1 LTLIALLVIWVIAV
15 LFVLVILRGVAL
27 ADRDAARR
35 RAELRAEAARA
46 EAARAEAARA
56 ERKATGEAAHDA
68 PRRHVPMLVL
78 VVTLGVC
85 AAGAAADAPDAS
97 AACAGEPEDATL
109 CLINEERRAR
119 GRPALAADPRLALAA
134 RRYSADM
141 VARGYFAHVSPDGAT
156 LTDRLRRIG
165 YVGGC
170 AWRAGETLAWGFG
183 DERTPA
189 ARVAAWM
196 HSRRHRRVLLSTR
209 YRDVGIGVAGGV
221 PDGSGDGLTY
231 TADLGRRRC

>member
-1 LTLIALLVIWVIAV
+1 LTLIALIVIWVVAV
-15 LFVLVILRGVAL
+15 LFVMVILRGVAL
-27 ADRDAARR
+27 ADRDAERR

-46 EAARAEAARA
+46 KAAQA
-56 ERKATGEAAHDA
+56 ERQGTGEAAHDA
-68 PRRHVPMLVL
+68 QRRRHVRMLVL
-78 VVTLGVC
+78 VFTLGVC
-85 AAGAAADAPDAS
+85 AAGATADAPDAW

-119 GRPALAADPRLALAA
+119 GRPALAADPRLAVAA

-156 LTDRLRRIG
+156 LTDRLRRVG
-165 YVGGC
+165 YLGGC
-170 AWRAGETLAWGFG
+170 AWRAGEALAWGFG

-196 HSRRHRRVLLSTR
+196 HSRRHRRVLLSPR
-209 YRDVGIGVAGGV
+209 YRDVGIGVARGV
-221 PDGSGDGLTY
+221 PVGSGDGITY
-231 TADLGRRRC
+231 TADFGRRRC